1 MRKYSTL
8 VIDDEEKLR
17 EVVKIKLTKL
27 CPELEI
33 VGQAGDAEEAYKR
46 IQELKPE
53 IIFLDVAMPKGS
65 GFDLL
70 ARFSTID
77 FEVIFVT
84 GYNEYAL
91 QALKI
96 SAVDYLLKPVSDE
109 ELVQA
114 VQKAKTRIDAKIRL
128 AGLELLEHNASH
140 HLNQKT
146 RMSIPSMNSYEQV
159 RISDIIRMEGE
170 QRYTRLYMSEEGEV
184 LSSYSIGKFKE
195 LLEDYGFMD
204 CHRSHLINTRQIV
217 EYLKEGV
224 IVMAD
229 GVTIPVPR
237 RRREEIKAMVYRLL
251 AEKDG

>member
-1 MRKYSTL
+1 MRKYTAL

-33 VGQAGDAEEAYKR
+33 VGQAGDAEEAYDL
-46 IQELKPE
+46 IQKLRPE
-53 IIFLDVAMPKGS
+53 IIFLDIAMPKGS

-96 SAVDYLLKPVSDE
+96 SAVDYLLKPISDE
-109 ELVQA
+109 ELIQA
-114 VQKAKTRIDAKIRL
+114 VQKAKIRIESKIRL
-128 AGLELLEHNASH
+128 AGLEVLEHNATH
-140 HLNQKT
+140 HLDQQSKI
-146 RMSIPSMNSYEQV
+146 SIPSMNSYEQV

-170 QRYTRLYMSEEGEV
+170 QRYTRVFMNEKHAM

-195 LLEDYGFMD
+195 LLEAYGFMD
-204 CHRSHLINTRQIV
+204 CHRSHLINAHRIV
-217 EYLKEGV
+217 DYQKEGF

-229 GVTIPVPR
+229 GVQIPVPR
-237 RRREEIKAMVYRLL
+237 RRREEIKAMVFRLL
-251 AEKDG
+251 AEKD